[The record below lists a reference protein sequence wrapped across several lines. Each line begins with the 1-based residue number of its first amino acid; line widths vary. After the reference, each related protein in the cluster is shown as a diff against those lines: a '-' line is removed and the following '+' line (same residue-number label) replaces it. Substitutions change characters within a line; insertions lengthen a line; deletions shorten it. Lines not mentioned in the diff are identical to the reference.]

1 MVTREKKAKIILVTS
16 CKGGVGKS
24 TVSAN
29 LGMALAKKGHRTLL
43 VDCDFG
49 IRCLDVIT
57 GLTDSA
63 VYDVAD
69 FVTGRAPLEKCAVGV
84 SGTDNLML
92 IAAPYDIGHNAPN
105 RAEFRSAIRN
115 VAETGGFEY
124 IILDTPGGFGE
135 SLYMAAETAD
145 AAYIVVSPDL
155 TAIRAAEKTADFL
168 EDCGVATRRL
178 IINKLA
184 GKSVRRAKNAVL
196 ELINST
202 HVRLIGCIPYDK
214 ELIEAGNDGRL
225 IDEME
230 CEICTEAFYNLAI
243 RTTGVQLPLFD
254 GIKKLNRL
262 R

>member
-1 MVTREKKAKIILVTS
+1 MEVLPKRAKIILVTS

-29 LGMALAKKGHRTLL
+29 LGMALALKGRRTLL
-43 VDCDFG
+43 IDCDFG

-84 SGTDNLML
+84 SGTKNLML
-92 IAAPYDIGHNAPN
+92 IAAPYDIGHNVPN
-105 RAEFRSAIRN
+105 RAEFRAAVRAA
-115 VAETGGFEY
+115 AENEGFDY

-135 SLYMAAETAD
+135 SLYMAAEAAD

-168 EDCGVATRRL
+168 EDRGVSSRRL
-178 IINKLA
+178 IINKLS
-184 GKSVRRAKNAVL
+184 GRSVRRAKNEVL
-196 ELINST
+196 GLINST
-202 HVRLIGCIPYDK
+202 HVRLIGCIPYDS
-214 ELIEAGNDGRL
+214 ELIAAGNDGRL
-225 IDEME
+225 IN
-230 CEICTEAFYNLAI
+230 EIESQTCTEAYFNIACRI
-243 RTTGVQLPLFD
+243 VGEHVPLFD
-254 GIKKLNRL
+254 GIRKLNRL
-262 R
+262 K

>member
-1 MVTREKKAKIILVTS
+1 MKAREKKAKIILVTS

-29 LGMALAKKGHRTLL
+29 IGMALALTGHRTLL
-43 VDCDFG
+43 IDCDFG

-69 FVTGRAPLEKCAVGV
+69 FVTGRVPLEKCAVSV
-84 SGTDNLML
+84 SGTDDLML
-92 IAAPYDIGHNAPN
+92 IAAPYDVGHNAPN
-105 RAEFRSAIRN
+105 RAEFRRA
-115 VAETGGFEY
+115 VKDAAENGGFEF

-135 SLYMAAETAD
+135 SLVMAAETAD
-145 AAYIVVSPDL
+145 SAYIVVSPDL
-155 TAIRAAEKTADFL
+155 TAIRAAEKTADYL
-168 EDCGVATRRL
+168 EDSGVPSRRL

-184 GKSVRRAKNAVL
+184 GKSVRKAKNDVM

-202 HVRLIGCIPYDK
+202 HVRLIGCIPYDR
-214 ELIEAGNDGRL
+214 ELIAAGNDGRL

-230 CEICTEAFYNLAI
+230 SEICTQAFYNVAA
-243 RTTGVQLPLFD
+243 RAAGEQLPLFY